1 MCLKEDWFMREIK
14 DVWRIHGMTD
24 ICECCGNKAD
34 KFIDYYG
41 KKKKQD
47 KQKLK
52 SYLNTGV
59 MVQKKYSAQ
68 INAGYY

>member
-14 DVWRIHGMTD
+14 DVWRVHGMAD

-34 KFIDYYG
+34 RFIAYYG
-41 KKKKQD
+41 KKKLQD
-47 KQKLK
+47 KQRLK
-52 SYLNTGV
+52 SYLNTGA